1 MAKDVDLALHQVI
14 EKAGGKSAEAAA
26 AYVNALKAAKRYAR
40 DVY

>member
-14 EKAGGKSAEAAA
+14 EQAGNKTPAEAI